1 MKRIPFPII
10 IISVFVAALG
20 VIYILLASLSTED
33 TDTTDGEDN
42 WKMLVLAYVV
52 AAMCVMEDTEHDD
65 EEIMERPAK
74 HCCLKYDH
82 SQAKAAVWND
92 YQSPVSTV

>member
-10 IISVFVAALG
+10 IILVFVAALG
-20 VIYILLASLSTED
+20 VIDILLASLSTED

-52 AAMCVMEDTEHDD
+52 ATMCMMEDTEHDD
-65 EEIMERPAK
+65 DKEIMERPAK
-74 HCCLKYDH
+74 CCCLKYDH
-82 SQAKAAVWND
+82 S
-92 YQSPVSTV
+92 